1 MIRLSLILIAAA
13 AVVQPATLSAQ
24 ALGHYVATP
33 ADPAKVAKIKTRG
46 TDWFPRDGRLLAV
59 RAPETPAKLCQMVAK
74 KVGPLAGFTVGGRA
88 FGADALAACNGATS
102 GTTAIAAK

>member
-1 MIRLSLILIAAA
+1 MIRLPLILIAAA

-24 ALGHYVATP
+24 SLGHYVATP

-74 KVGPLAGFTVGGRA
+74 KVGPLAGFAVGGRA
-88 FGADALAACNGATS
+88 FDADALATCNGATS
-102 GTTAIAAK
+102 GTAAIAAK